1 MSNSRTALVWLR
13 NDLRVAD
20 NPALL
25 AATRSAETVT
35 ALYIHET
42 DTGLRP
48 IGGAARWWLHQSL
61 TRFQKALAGLGIK
74 LIVREGLAGEVL
86 RATLAEVGVDQVHW
100 NRRYGPAERE
110 IDSAIKAGLRDFG
123 VEALSH
129 IGNLLAEPWSIKT
142 GQGKPYSVFTP
153 FWKVLRNAPVAP
165 PLPAPDAMGEAISAE
180 RADREYTEPHW
191 AGKLHAHWNIGEEA
205 AGQRLADFLDEMV
218 ADYPEAR
225 DIPARDGTSRLSPHL
240 RFGEITARQIW
251 HASRLKAEMQPE
263 LAGAIDK
270 FLSELAW
277 RDFSYSQLYH
287 REDIAQVPMQQK
299 FGALTW
305 RTAPGDVERWQR
317 GQTGFPIIDAG
328 MRELWETGYM
338 HNRVRMLVA
347 SLLTKNLQV
356 DWRLGEAWFWDCLVD
371 ADIANNAASW
381 QWVAGSGLDAAPY
394 FRIFNPVTQ
403 GEKFDA
409 AGSYVRKWVPE
420 LSRLPDKWV
429 QKPFAAPSAVL
440 SDAGVALGKTYPLPL
455 VDLGLSRQRALEA
468 FARLGNEFAG

>member
-1 MSNSRTALVWLR
+1 VSNSRSALVWLR

-61 TRFQKALAGLGIK
+61 ARFEETLAGLGIR
-74 LIVREGLAGEVL
+74 LIVREGLAAEVL
-86 RATLAEVGVDQVHW
+86 RATLAELGADQVHW

-110 IDSAIKAGLRDFG
+110 IDSAIKADLRDRG

-129 IGNLLAEPWSIKT
+129 TGNLLAEPWSIKN

-153 FWKVLRNAPVAP
+153 FWKTLRDVPVAP
-165 PLPAPDAMGEAISAE
+165 PLPAPHAMGKVISAE
-180 RADREYTEPHW
+180 GADREYTEPHW
-191 AGKLHAHWNIGEEA
+191 AGKLHAHWDIGEDA
-205 AGQRLADFLDEMV
+205 AGQRLAEFLDEMV

-240 RFGEITARQIW
+240 RFGEISARQIW
-251 HASRLKAEMQPE
+251 HSSRLKADMQPD
-263 LAGAIDK
+263 LAGGIDK

-287 REDIAQVPMQQK
+287 REDIAQVPMQQR

-305 RTAPGDVERWQR
+305 RMAPGDLERWQR

-328 MRELWETGYM
+328 MREMWETGYM

-347 SLLTKNLQV
+347 SLLTKNLQI

-409 AGSYVRKWVPE
+409 TGNYVRKGVPE

-440 SDAGVALGKTYPLPL
+440 SEAGVLLGKTYPLPV
-455 VDLGLSRQRALEA
+455 VDLGLSRQRALDG
-468 FARLGNEFAG
+468 FARLGE